1 MRIFNKKSS
10 ESFSSSIS
18 YRIHFWILSKR
29 SIRKKKSPLE
39 QGNSGT
45 RSDNDYYFLFR
56 LEERIFP
63 GWLLKLFPDGRRER
77 LLLTLSGSV
86 WGFIGRGQMKESMWE
101 YMFPTSSK
109 ISQANNSNMPA
120 PWYLFQ
126 ILKWLLSLQ
135 WILLWIQPPPILP
148 SSCQKGTDV

>member
-1 MRIFNKKSS
+1 MKALVQAKVI
-10 ESFSSSIS
+10 E
-18 YRIHFWILSKR
+18 YFWILSKR

-86 WGFIGRGQMKESMWE
+86 
-101 YMFPTSSK
+101 
-109 ISQANNSNMPA
+109 
-120 PWYLFQ
+120 
-126 ILKWLLSLQ
+126 
-135 WILLWIQPPPILP
+135 
-148 SSCQKGTDV
+148 